1 MANVQQP
8 QPGHGDADYLQKIGR
23 LKESTPVALCQ
34 LCQHLGDVLN
44 DDLCDNPRWSP
55 VDSAECKEWQT
66 KHHHSSLALH
76 TSGYSCFLCHFLWH
90 NGLDEPPA
98 VYAIVKPKF
107 SRTFRFAEACLDK
120 SLLEYHSVIM
130 FSFSESYYLDLLLS
144 LNIPLLQTPAY
155 PRMDE

>member
-76 TSGYSCFLCHFLWH
+76 TSGYSCFLCHFLWY

-98 VYAIVKPKF
+98 VYAIVKPN
-107 SRTFRFAEACLDK
+107 SAEPSGLRKHA
-120 SLLEYHSVIM
+120 
-130 FSFSESYYLDLLLS
+130 
-144 LNIPLLQTPAY
+144 
-155 PRMDE
+155 